1 MAAQRVMK
9 RFTEIAKVSCEKWLN
24 ENAAAFAAQ
33 AAWHVRYG
41 HPLADIIVGPG
52 AMSWDAGD
60 HGGRVTRAKECPN
73 QTSDRRS

>member
-9 RFTEIAKVSCEKWLN
+9 RFTEIAEPSCEKWLN

-41 HPLADIIVGPG
+41 DPLADIIVGPG
-52 AMSWDAGD
+52 ARSWDAGG
-60 HGGRVTRAKECPN
+60 HGDRVTRARESPKQDFE
-73 QTSDRRS
+73 R